1 MELKSKVLYI
11 DDDKENLTGF
21 KASLSRTFHILTA
34 ENPQE
39 ALTMLRSTSNDIG
52 VVLVDYKMPN
62 EDGISF
68 VARIRDEFPHLIFI
82 ITSAWADMDVV
93 IKAMNMNCFYG
104 FIQKPWNYDELKIT
118 LKNALEHYETCSDN
132 KRLNAELIRQNK
144 ALEEA
149 VERERNAN
157 RVKNVFLQNVSH
169 EIRTPLN
176 SIIGF
181 SSLIKQHSPTDG
193 KISAYSDLVIQGGY
207 ELLKTIHNI
216 LESAIIFSNQ
226 VVVNK
231 VTFSIT
237 ALLKRLIN
245 EVEERVSRKKL
256 ALQFGVGNEIFI
268 SNDELKIQLIL
279 QILIDNVIKFT
290 SKGTIS
296 IEIIDNHEMSEGDG
310 AIVVKVSDT
319 GIGIE
324 KNNIDKIFQPFQ
336 QANDTDSRQFR
347 GSGMGLFIAK
357 SYAVL
362 LGGGLWVESV
372 PLKGSSF
379 FLSIKKE
386 CTTTC

>member
-1 MELKSKVLYI
+1 MEFKSKVLYV

-21 KASLSRTFHILTA
+21 KASLSRTFQILTA

-68 VARIRDEFPHLIFI
+68 VDRIKDEFPDLIFI

-104 FIQKPWNYDELKIT
+104 FIQKPWNYDELRIT
-118 LKNALEHYETCSDN
+118 LKNALEHFETRCDN
-132 KRLNAELIRQNK
+132 KRLNAELLQQNT
-144 ALEEA
+144 ALEVA
-149 VERERNAN
+149 VRREKEAN

-216 LESAIIFSNQ
+216 LESAVIFSNQ

-237 ALLKRLIN
+237 ELLSSLLV
-245 EVEERVSRKKL
+245 EVEERVHRKKL
-256 ALQFGVGNEIFI
+256 ALQFGVGNEIFV
-268 SNDELKIQLIL
+268 SNDEVKVQLIL
-279 QILIDNVIKFT
+279 RILLDNAIKFT

-296 IEIIDNHEMSEGDG
+296 VEIIDNYEISEGEG

-324 KNNIDKIFQPFQ
+324 QNNIEKIFQPFQ
-336 QANDTDSRQFR
+336 QANDTDSRQFG
-347 GSGMGLFIAK
+347 GSGIGLFIAK
-357 SYAVL
+357 SYAEL
-362 LGGGLWVESV
+362 LGGRLWVESTPNQGSV
-372 PLKGSSF
+372 FSLILKKN
-379 FLSIKKE
+379 LVCK
-386 CTTTC
+386 